1 MMDRAVMD
9 RVLRL
14 VGLGARS
21 RGIVVGIDQVR
32 EAAKKD
38 KVVYVL
44 VAADASRNSTEKL
57 VPLLNARGIMF
68 VEGPPAAELGTAV
81 GKEQT
86 AAVGIVDRQLARGI
100 RALVESSPE
109 GTP

>member
-1 MMDRAVMD
+1 MERAVVD

-21 RGIVVGIDQVR
+21 RGIVIGVEQVR

-44 VAADASRNSTEKL
+44 VAPDAARNSVDKL
-57 VPLLNARGIMF
+57 VPLLSARGIKF
-68 VEGPPAAELGTAV
+68 VEGPSAAELGAAV
-81 GKEQT
+81 GKDQT

-100 RALVESSPE
+100 RALVDSSSE

>member
-1 MMDRAVMD
+1 MERALSD

-21 RGIVVGIDQVR
+21 RGIVIGVEQVR
-32 EAAKKD
+32 DAARRD
-38 KVVYVL
+38 KVAYVL
-44 VAADASRNSTEKL
+44 MASDAARNSVDKL
-57 VPLLNARGIMF
+57 VPLLQARGIKF
-68 VEGPPAAELGTAV
+68 VEGPLAAELGAAV
-81 GKEQT
+81 GKQQT

-100 RALVESSPE
+100 RALVESGPE

>member
-1 MMDRAVMD
+1 MERAVVD

-21 RGIVVGIDQVR
+21 RGIVIGVQQVR

-44 VAADASRNSTEKL
+44 VAPDAARNSVDKL
-57 VPLLNARGIMF
+57 VPLLSARGIKF
-68 VEGPPAAELGTAV
+68 VEGPSAAELGAAV

-100 RALVESSPE
+100 RALVDSSSE

>member
-1 MMDRAVMD
+1 MERAVVE

-21 RGIVVGIDQVR
+21 RGIVIGVEQVR

-44 VAADASRNSTEKL
+44 VAPDAARNSVDKL
-57 VPLLNARGIMF
+57 VPLLSARGIKF
-68 VEGPPAAELGTAV
+68 VEGPSAAELGAAV
-81 GKEQT
+81 GKDQT

-100 RALVESSPE
+100 RALVDSSSE

>member
-1 MMDRAVMD
+1 MERAVVE

-21 RGIVVGIDQVR
+21 RGIVIGVEQVR

-44 VAADASRNSTEKL
+44 VAPDAARNSVDKL
-57 VPLLNARGIMF
+57 VPLLSARGIKF
-68 VEGPPAAELGTAV
+68 VEGPSAAELGAAV

-100 RALVESSPE
+100 RALVDSSSE

>member
-1 MMDRAVMD
+1 MERAVVE

-21 RGIVVGIDQVR
+21 RGIVIGVEQVR

-44 VAADASRNSTEKL
+44 VAPDAARNSVDKL
-57 VPLLNARGIMF
+57 VPLLSARGIKF
-68 VEGPPAAELGTAV
+68 VEGPSAAELGAAV

-100 RALVESSPE
+100 RALVDSSSD

>member
-1 MMDRAVMD
+1 MERAVVE

-21 RGIVVGIDQVR
+21 RGIVIGVEQVR

-44 VAADASRNSTEKL
+44 VAPDAARNSVDKL
-57 VPLLNARGIMF
+57 VPLLSARGIKF
-68 VEGPPAAELGTAV
+68 VEGPSAAELGAAV

-86 AAVGIVDRQLARGI
+86 AAVGIVDRPLARGI
-100 RALVESSPE
+100 RALVDSSSE

>member
-1 MMDRAVMD
+1 MERPVMD

-21 RGIVVGIDQVR
+21 RGIVIGVEQVR

-44 VAADASRNSTEKL
+44 VAPDAARNSVEKL
-57 VPLLNARGIMF
+57 VPLLSARGIMF
-68 VEGPPAAELGTAV
+68 VEGPSAAELGAAV